1 MVAVEYLREVA
12 EYHSDSVGMNWR
24 YKMYCYLW
32 EVNCICGSLY
42 DGYKKDSGMW
52 VVVPILTL
60 PHLACWLLITFVSS
74 KLMSHCSY
82 GNLVQLWY

>member
-1 MVAVEYLREVA
+1 LCLRGVA
-12 EYHSDSVGMNWR
+12 EYHSDSAGMNWR

-52 VVVPILTL
+52 IQEGFRHVGCCANIDIATP
-60 PHLACWLLITFVSS
+60 
-74 KLMSHCSY
+74 LM
-82 GNLVQLWY
+82 LVTNYLCFQ